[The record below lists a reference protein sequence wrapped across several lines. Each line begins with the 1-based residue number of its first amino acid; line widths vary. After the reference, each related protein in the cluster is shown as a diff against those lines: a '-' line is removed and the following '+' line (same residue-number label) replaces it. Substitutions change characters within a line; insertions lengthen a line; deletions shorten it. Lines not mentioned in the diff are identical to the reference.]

1 MSSTSPCLPTVPLF
15 PLHTVLFPDG
25 LLPLKI
31 FEARY
36 LDMARD
42 CLREKTPFGVCM
54 LKSGG
59 EVAQPDEPSVPES
72 IGCLAEIE
80 ECDVE
85 TFGMLLVQ
93 RTRYAALP
101 AAVAS
106 RGTERLAGGDGG
118 AIADDM
124 PLEGN
129 EQLAKFGACAEVLE
143 RIIATIRERDPNSLP
158 FAEPF
163 RLDDPTW
170 VSNRLVR
177 STADSPAR
185 AAKVDGVDGRRRA
198 HRCRSSLHAAA
209 SVAVMHSVR
218 RPGWRYRMSGDLRVC
233 YSNVPCNPS
242 SSLRTGAGTPYASI
256 SRKRYPGGFGVTLDR
271 RARRSRDPVPRD
283 AARYPA

>member
-1 MSSTSPCLPTVPLF
+1 MSSTSAVLADVPLF

-42 CLREKTPFGVCM
+42 CLREKTHFGVCM

-85 TFGMLLVQ
+85 TFGMLLI
-93 RTRYAALP
+93 RA
-101 AAVAS
+101 
-106 RGTERLAGGDGG
+106 RGTRRFRLLSHRVEPSGLLVGMAEPLP
-118 AIADDM
+118 DDI

-163 RLDDPTW
+163 RLDDPSW
-170 VSNRLVR
+170 VSNRLSEVLPI
-177 STADSPAR
+177 A
-185 AAKVDGVDGRRRA
+185 
-198 HRCRSSLHAAA
+198 L
-209 SVAVMHSVR
+209 
-218 RPGWRYRMSGDLRVC
+218 
-233 YSNVPCNPS
+233 
-242 SSLRTGAGTPYASI
+242 
-256 SRKRYPGGFGVTLDR
+256 
-271 RARRSRDPVPRD
+271 RARQKLMELLD
-283 AARYPA
+283 AGARIDVVHHYMQQHQLL